1 MIYIRDV
8 SYDMKL
14 VPPTQTTALTIADVD
29 SAVDLS
35 VQVNPTD
42 KFYTD
47 FRNVRGVFEERELFA
62 SFKLNADKEFDYQK
76 HQFTKFRV
84 FLGGMRGSGK
94 TTELL
99 KIAKDI
105 DNSKAFFVVYF
116 SIDDALNMG
125 TTEYI
130 DILIYQI
137 EQLLQKAE
145 NEKIVL
151 SDRIIKDIYDWMAE
165 RVVEMKDQSGGS
177 VAIETGVE
185 ASTPTLFGLLKFFGS
200 FKAQLSASTEETFT
214 TRKVLKNR
222 FADLSKKVNLFFASV
237 ANELRQQ
244 GRAQD
249 LLFLIDGFEK
259 TFTAEKRKELLIDN
273 SVYYE
278 KIEANTLF
286 TLPIELTKE
295 ELFFKTKG
303 TVLHFPF
310 VKLQE
315 RNGNIV
321 EAAYKQFREF
331 VCRRIDLSL
340 FDSEE
345 TVNHA
350 ISFGGGS
357 PRELL
362 RVLQLAAYYYNP
374 DTQKIDRNSVD
385 KAVKRLASEFTRHI
399 NELQLLKLI
408 EVQHKTENSIPVTNE
423 DIIYDLLED
432 VLLMEYN
439 DGHYK
444 RVNPLVMASDMYQ
457 YYDKKD

>member
-1 MIYIRDV
+1 MTNDRNLDAP
-8 SYDMKL
+8 K
-14 VPPTQTTALTIADVD
+14 PTTALTIADVD
-29 SAVDLS
+29 AAVELS
-35 VQVNPTD
+35 VQVNPQD
-42 KFYTD
+42 VFYTD

-62 SFKLNADKEFDYQK
+62 SFKLNENKEFDYQRN
-76 HQFTKFRV
+76 QFSKFRV

-137 EQLLQKAE
+137 EQLLLKASDE
-145 NEKIVL
+145 NIEL
-151 SDRIIKDIYDWMAE
+151 SDRILKDIYTWMAD
-165 RVVEMKDQSGGS
+165 RVEEIKDESKGS
-177 VAIETGVE
+177 IAIETGVE
-185 ASTPTLFGLLKFFGS
+185 VNTGMLFSILKFFGS
-200 FKAQLSASTEETFT
+200 FKAQLSAGTTETIT
-214 TRKVLKNR
+214 TRNFFKNR
-222 FADLSKKVNLFFASV
+222 FSELSEKVNIFFAEV
-237 ANELRQQ
+237 ANELRNQE
-244 GRAQD
+244 RAQD

-259 TFTAEKRKELLIDN
+259 TFTADKRKELLIDN
-273 SVYYE
+273 SIYYE
-278 KIEANTLF
+278 KIKANTLF

-295 ELFFKTKG
+295 ELFFKNKG

-315 RNGNIV
+315 RNGTKV
-321 EAAYKQFREF
+321 EKAYQQFREF
-331 VCRRIDLSL
+331 VYKRISPVL
-340 FDSEE
+340 FDSED
-345 TVNHA
+345 TVNYA
-350 ISFGGGS
+350 INYGGGS

-362 RVLQLAAYYYNP
+362 RILQYAAYYHNP
-374 DTQKIDRNSVD
+374 QTQRIERESVD
-385 KAVKRLASEFTRHI
+385 RAIKRLASEYTRHI
-399 NELQLLKLI
+399 NEESIKKLI
-408 EVQHKTENSIPVTNE
+408 EVQYKSEKGIPVTNE

-444 RVNPLVMASDMYQ
+444 RVNPIVMASEMYQ
-457 YYDKKD
+457 YYDKQQ